1 MGQVFFAARDLWSTQ
16 VPYAEPDKVEPLVV
30 TAIRTM
36 VFATCLKG
44 ESGLACDASVAH
56 S

>member
-1 MGQVFFAARDLWSTQ
+1 MGDIFEARDLWASQ
-16 VPYAEPDKVEPLVV
+16 VPYAEPDKIEPLVV

-36 VFATCLKG
+36 VFVGRWKV
-44 ESGLACDASVAH
+44 ESGLACDANVTH